1 MELATRPLINA
12 GFALT
17 LAAAGVIAAPVV
29 APLPGLPNVQAR
41 DVQLVDVSWEQV
53 LQTALANATDIYD
66 HFSPAPFADL
76 QQFAANFPDYLDGTR
91 NFDTDLTTAYNA
103 AINPFDPPAGAEPYI
118 YSSLDTTP
126 SNISVDSFL
135 GHLFDIPLPG
145 KDGLIDILTNGLSF
159 DIGLCPLCVPV
170 NIPVLQL
177 LLGDQLASQVEPY
190 INFSGSP
197 LSGILWGSFGTT
209 FGPILQLNDDITGIT
224 TALSG
229 ANPDYTT
236 ALDDLANMPAN
247 LTNAFLNG
255 YGDVNLDSLLT
266 EFGITPPATD
276 AALQVD
282 LGGLL
287 SPAGSLINGFGFTD
301 TLGDCSIACATLDV
315 PSTAVGPI
323 ASLFLQDQAIAES
336 IGWDGV
342 GAPLAHL
349 FGELTSLF

>member
-1 MELATRPLINA
+1 MELTAHPLISA
-12 GFALT
+12 GLALS

-29 APLPGLPNVQAR
+29 APLPGLPDVQAH
-41 DVQLVDVSWEQV
+41 DVRLVDVSWDQV

-76 QQFAANFPDYLDGTR
+76 QQFAANLPEYLDGTR
-91 NFDTDLTTAYNA
+91 NFDADLTTAYNA
-103 AINPFDPPAGAEPYI
+103 AINPFVPPAGAEPYI

-126 SNISVDSFL
+126 STISINALSV
-135 GHLFDIPLPG
+135 HLFNIDLPG
-145 KDGLIDILTNGLSF
+145 KADLLSDLTNGLSF
-159 DIGLCPLCVPV
+159 TIGICPLCTDV
-170 NIPVLQL
+170 NIPILQL
-177 LLGDQLASQVEPY
+177 LVGDQLASDITPY
-190 INFSGSP
+190 LEFSGSP
-197 LSGILWGSFGTT
+197 LSGILWGDFGTT
-209 FGPILQLNDDITGIT
+209 VSPLLTLNDDITGIT
-224 TALSG
+224 AALSG

-287 SPAGSLINGFGFTD
+287 SPAGSLIDGIGFTD
-301 TLGDCSIACATLDV
+301 TLGNCDIACATFDV
-315 PSTAVGPI
+315 PTTAVGPI
-323 ASLFLQDQAIAES
+323 ASLFLEDQAIAES

-342 GAPLAHL
+342 GAPLANL
-349 FGELTSLF
+349 FGELASLF